1 MSVSIR
7 QQINHIAQFE
17 WDTKAVCP
25 THLQNLKAIKV
36 EVLVSRTSVEK
47 FTILGLWKVRSHL
60 LAYTGLHLTRILLVD
75 FLQIQS
81 IR

>member
-1 MSVSIR
+1 MSFSIR
-7 QQINHIAQFE
+7 QQINHVVQFE

-47 FTILGLWKVRSHL
+47 FTKLELWKVRSYL
-60 LAYTGLHLTRILLVD
+60 LAYTGLYLTRILLVG
-75 FLQIQS
+75 FLQLPS

>member
-7 QQINHIAQFE
+7 QQINHIVQFE

-25 THLQNLKAIKV
+25 THLQKLKAIKV
-36 EVLVSRTSVEK
+36 EVLVLRTSVER
-47 FTILGLWKVRSHL
+47 FTRLGFWKVNSNL
-60 LAYTGLHLTRILLVD
+60 LAYTGLCLTRILLVG
-75 FLQIQS
+75 FLPISS

>member
-7 QQINHIAQFE
+7 QQINHIVQFE

-47 FTILGLWKVRSHL
+47 FTRLGLWKVRSHL
-60 LAYTGLHLTRILLVD
+60 LAYTVLRLTRILLVD
-75 FLQIQS
+75 FLQIPS